1 MPSFNASKGNHEMS
15 IYEFTAEL
23 LEIDEIVEMSGNF
36 YREGGFDDVCLGEML
51 FSVACILGIEIP

>member
-1 MPSFNASKGNHEMS
+1 MS